1 MEPRIPDNVIRD
13 LRTSAGLSQKELA
26 ELAGVTPGRVL
37 REEQFV
43 YERPSPAILQALSE
57 KFEKQFKPE
66 EIVQDYVFNR
76 DRMHQQFF
84 DDMVMSEN
92 HLGVLARCVD
102 YAVDYYDDKNV
113 YRSPTKLF
121 REHLFQHYG
130 LPDSAIK
137 FTQYTGMHPATLSDI
152 ELGKVPWE
160 ECDAFRK
167 IMLKLGCTY
176 DMLRNLGVIHDE
188 FFLKRFVT

>member
-43 YERPSPAILQALSE
+43 YEKPSPAILQALSE

-92 HLGVLARCVD
+92 HLGVLAQCVD
-102 YAVDYYDDKNV
+102 YAVDYYDIGGMKP
-113 YRSPTKLF
+113 PTKLF

-137 FTQYTGMHPATLSDI
+137 FSQYTGMHPATLSDI

-160 ECDAFRK
+160 GCDAFIKVLLR
-167 IMLKLGCTY
+167 MGMTY
-176 DMLRNLGVIHDE
+176 SLIRNLGTVHDDY
-188 FFLKRFVT
+188 FVKRVV

>member
-43 YERPSPAILQALSE
+43 YEKPSPAILQALSE

-92 HLGVLARCVD
+92 HLGVLAQCVD
-102 YAVDYYDDKNV
+102 YAVDYYDQGGMKP
-113 YRSPTKLF
+113 PTKLF

-160 ECDAFRK
+160 GCDAFIKVLLR
-167 IMLKLGCTY
+167 MGMTY
-176 DMLRNLGVIHDE
+176 SLIRNLGTVHDDY
-188 FFLKRFVT
+188 FVKRVV

>member
-57 KFEKQFKPE
+57 KFEKQFKPD
-66 EIVQDYVFNR
+66 EIVADYLACR
-76 DRMHQQFF
+76 ERMHQDFY
-84 DDMVMSEN
+84 DDMVLSDN
-92 HLGVLARCVD
+92 HLGALARAVD
-102 YAVDYYDDKNV
+102 YAVDYYDVGAMKA
-113 YRSPTKLF
+113 PTRLF

-137 FTQYTGMHPATLSDI
+137 FTQYTGMHPGTLSDI

-160 ECDAFRK
+160 GCDAFIKVLLR
-167 IMLKLGCTY
+167 MGMTY
-176 DMLRNLGVIHDE
+176 YLIRNLGVVHDDY
-188 FFLKRFVT
+188 FVKRVV